1 MGFYLGKPF
10 PRLGRWPA
18 GTGARLIWFQLILL
32 NEKFCRA
39 DSFASLCPHGDLIE

>member
-1 MGFYLGKPF
+1 MGFYLGKLF